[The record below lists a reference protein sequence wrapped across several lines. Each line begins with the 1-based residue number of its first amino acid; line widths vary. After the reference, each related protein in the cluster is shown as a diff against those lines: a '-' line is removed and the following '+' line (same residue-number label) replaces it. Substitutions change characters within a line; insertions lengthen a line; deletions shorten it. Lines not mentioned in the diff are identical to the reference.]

1 MRVWIDADACPRL
14 ARDQVVKFAL
24 KRGFEVVLV
33 AGQAV
38 ARPNFAC
45 VRLIVVPSG
54 PDAAD
59 DYLVEHAVP
68 GELVICSDVP
78 LADRLV
84 KNGVTALDPRGKE
97 FSPQKPSKDH
107 WSTLRLGVSAYHLA
121 LLIDTQIRQRPTR
134 YQALIDQTDHRRLV
148 LDAVPLALWIKT
160 RGRAQI
166 TGELALAAGDM
177 HPALALQLASALE
190 PLAQGF
196 PQAQRALARAAR
208 AVAQQQALR
217 MAASQALSII
227 TGGPGTGKTYTL
239 ARIIAVLN
247 QAIPD
252 IRIAMAAP
260 TGKAAQ
266 RMKEALQNS
275 FSDAKLSGLVS
286 AELQRLTPV
295 TIHRLLGLGED
306 QRPRF
311 HARRQLPFDVIVVDE
326 ASMLDLNLAKMLFA
340 AVAPRSRLILLGDAN
355 QLASVDAGAVLADL
369 QQAPELAQN
378 RVNLVTSRRFDG
390 EKLIGRMASFIQQ
403 NERQQDVLQRFE
415 QEIAP
420 AGRLQAL
427 PLTPEM
433 PDCIQLQYLP
443 DSPQDPSIDWNGY
456 YSQLMLGFQ
465 GYASA
470 VQDYL
475 ASECAEQ
482 HEAAAVSVF
491 EDYRILAAVRHGRL
505 GLTALNEQ
513 MEQRLLAA
521 TAQAKQG
528 EWYAGRPVMMTYND
542 YQLGLSNGD
551 IGICFKRRHEGRM
564 QFSVYF
570 PSLQKWVAAARLPK
584 SIETAYA
591 LTIHKSQGSE
601 FRHVAVVLEA
611 HAAQLLSKELIYTAI
626 TRAKKAVSL
635 LAAPSALAA
644 AMTVRT
650 ARKSGLSAKISQQ
663 LQGNDR

>member
-1 MRVWIDADACPRL
+1 MENEQNRLNMQNWMDSLIQLHIAADAQEKS
-14 ARDQVVKFAL
+14 RDLIQQVF
-24 KRGFEVVLV
+24 
-33 AGQAV
+33 QAV
-38 ARPNFAC
+38 ERGDSCIAC
-45 VRLIVVPSG
+45 SRE
-54 PDAAD
+54 DAQA
-59 DYLVEHAVP
+59 LQ
-68 GELVICSDVP
+68 GL
-78 LADRLV
+78 LADA
-84 KNGVTALDPRGKE
+84 GDPGAHPAE
-97 FSPQKPSKDH
+97 
-107 WSTLRLGVSAYHLA
+107 L
-121 LLIDTQIRQRPTR
+121 QIAPF
-134 YQALIDQTDHRRLV
+134 V
-148 LDAVPLALWIKT
+148 LDAEQLYLYRYWALENQLA
-160 RGRAQI
+160 QS
-166 TGELALAAGDM
+166 AAGLLRQ
-177 HPALALQLASALE
+177 PAAAVQLAEQHQALLE
-190 PLAQGF
+190 D
-196 PQAQRALARAAR
+196 PQQL
-208 AVAQQQALR
+208 QALR

-275 FSDAKLSGLVS
+275 FSDSKLSGLVS

-340 AVAPRSRLILLGDAN
+340 AAAPRSRLILLGDAN

-369 QQAPELAQN
+369 QQAPELAQS

-390 EKLIGRMASFIQQ
+390 EKLIGRMAGFIQQ
-403 NERQQDVLQRFE
+403 NERQQDVLLRFE

-443 DSPQDPSIDWNGY
+443 ESPKDPSIDWNGY

-465 GYASA
+465 DYASA

-482 HEAAAVSVF
+482 HEAKAVSVF

-551 IGICFKRRHEGRM
+551 IGICFKRRHEGKM

-650 ARKSGLSAKISQQ
+650 ARKSGLSAKISQA
-663 LQGNDR
+663 LQRNCG